1 MTIFVTTSVYALAKR
16 LGLEQADREFAKQV
30 ENPTGTSLGVARVI
44 ARLRK
49 LDDLGLRVDLGVG
62 TAAKMR
68 SRMADYAWKSGA
80 DVWCSIDDDVDATQ
94 ETLEH
99 ALAVVRATRGVVTV
113 PYLLRRPS
121 GEEVASCDLV
131 EPVLVRVVA
140 GVHVARSNVGG
151 FGLVFVHRAALEL
164 VRRDGG
170 APMFT
175 DIDDDNST
183 RPALFAELVGR
194 GGRWYGE
201 DWSFFLRCPRQVQI
215 DALLDGVTN
224 HDGRVMPCGELLN
237 LPRPMYEGETTGV
250 DDDANQTG
258 PVGDAG
264 A

>member
-1 MTIFVTTSVYALAKR
+1 MGLIFVTTSVYALAKR
-16 LGLEQADREFAKQV
+16 VGLEAADREFAKQV
-30 ENPTGTSLGVARVI
+30 ENPGGTSLGCARVI

-68 SRMADYAWKSGA
+68 SRMADYAWRSGA
-80 DVWCSIDDDVDATQ
+80 EVWLSIDDDVDATK

-99 ALAVVRATRGVVTV
+99 ALAVVRHTRGVVTV

-121 GEEVASCDLV
+121 GDEVASCDLV

-140 GVHVARSNVGG
+140 GAHVARSQVGG
-151 FGLVFVHRAALEL
+151 FGLVLTHREALER

-170 APMFT
+170 APTFT
-175 DIDDDNST
+175 DLDDDGSS
-183 RPALFAELVGR
+183 RPALFAELVGK

-201 DWSFFLRCPRQVQI
+201 DWSFFLRLAGAGVQV

-224 HDGRVMPCGELLN
+224 HDGRVMPLGALLD
-237 LPRPMYEGETTGV
+237 LPRPMF
-250 DDDANQTG
+250 DAE
-258 PVGDAG
+258 PREP
-264 A
+264 